1 MPVVA
6 INDETS
12 EAKREQRSERFKAV
26 LRRHGI
32 AEHGAQTAIAKAVG
46 VSDATVAAWMR
57 GSMPR
62 DPDVLFRFCDVY
74 DVDPYW
80 WTSGQ
85 SRPRDSIDSEKLV
98 RSFIT
103 VNEYKEAHNLILTTE
118 QTALLTANVYDD
130 PAGAQ
135 SYLEKMAPFF
145 AS

>member
-98 RSFIT
+98 RSFMT
-103 VNEYKEAHNLILTTE
+103 VNQYKEAHNLILTIE